1 MVDRR
6 RLSDPSITSFPL
18 AMGPEDLIRRSK
30 HEREKERDLL
40 KGKTSVDDSNDM
52 EISVEKGNNNDNNRK
67 IELVI
72 LDKFGNIGSKK
83 KKELISFLT
92 ERERLEKKDHEEFNL
107 KLREAM
113 DNLREAKVKLQNSR
127 EKNSILTLIIIF
139 IIVLFFSSFVFS
151 ISIINWISKET
162 KKNM

>member
-1 MVDRR
+1 
-6 RLSDPSITSFPL
+6 
-18 AMGPEDLIRRSK
+18 
-30 HEREKERDLL
+30 
-40 KGKTSVDDSNDM
+40 
-52 EISVEKGNNNDNNRK
+52 
-67 IELVI
+67 
-72 LDKFGNIGSKK
+72 
-83 KKELISFLT
+83 
-92 ERERLEKKDHEEFNL
+92 RLEKKDHEEFNL